1 VIGDFAPEK
10 HGFKVEVSTADRQN
24 KPDIGVSIVREWF
37 DVKHVDAIADV
48 MTSLV
53 TWLSHKSN
61 KPGRTSASRRNYL

>member
-24 KPDIGVSIVREWF
+24 KLGVSIVREWF